1 MNFTREGIQWTLLGN
16 NSNELYI
23 SEKKNF
29 TWEPFFKAVQ
39 DDIGVTSS

>member
-1 MNFTREGIQWTLLGN
+1 MNFTQEEIQWTLLGN

-23 SEKKNF
+23 SEQKELYLR
-29 TWEPFFKAVQ
+29 TLFKTAQ